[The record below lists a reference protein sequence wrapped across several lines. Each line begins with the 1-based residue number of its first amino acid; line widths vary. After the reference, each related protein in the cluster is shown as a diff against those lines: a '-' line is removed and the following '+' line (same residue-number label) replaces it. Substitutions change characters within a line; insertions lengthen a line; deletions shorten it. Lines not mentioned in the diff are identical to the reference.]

1 MLTDFKLGDYTDKQE
16 EALAEAMKI
25 MEPLLLQAEEAH
37 LEKKLEIPGIT
48 WGTSDVVLR
57 TGKRLTLVDY
67 KFGEWLVDDPE
78 DNYQARAYT
87 LGAFH
92 AFPDCTTAE
101 FIFLTPKRKHVQR
114 HTFTREE
121 AMGWT
126 AKLKAI
132 VERAA
137 DPAAPYKPD
146 SENCLFCGN
155 KTNCPELLKRSMDI
169 AKDTDGLQLPDTVQT
184 TALTDPAQMKRALD
198 VAAVVERWAKNVRSA
213 ALELRLEGVEIPG
226 YDLVQKSGN
235 RKITDVMGVWA
246 NLKDHLTQEEFL
258 ESCSMSI
265 TALEKSLKAQAP
277 RGQKKEFAAST
288 LEALESTGLVRRGDD
303 KTYLSKTRK

>member
-1 MLTDFKLGDYTDKQE
+1 MLTDFKLGNYTDKQE
-16 EALAEAMKI
+16 EALAEAMKF

-57 TGKRLTLVDY
+57 TGKHLTLVDY

-101 FIFLTPKRKHVQR
+101 FIFLTPKRKHIQR

-155 KTNCPELLKRSMDI
+155 KTNCPELLKRTMDI

-184 TALTDPAQMKRALD
+184 TALTDPTQMKRALD

-213 ALELRLEGVEIPG
+213 ALELRLEGVRYRDTTSSKREATVRFQMLG
-226 YDLVQKSGN
+226 
-235 RKITDVMGVWA
+235 
-246 NLKDHLTQEEFL
+246 EFGQT
-258 ESCSMSI
+258 SKTI
-265 TALEKSLKAQAP
+265 Y
-277 RGQKKEFAAST
+277 QKKNFWSAAPCPS
-288 LEALESTGLVRRGDD
+288 RHWRN
-303 KTYLSKTRK
+303 R

>member
-1 MLTDFKLGDYTDKQE
+1 MSDFVLAEHTDKQE
-16 EALAEAMKI
+16 EALAYAMKY

-37 LEKKLEIPGIT
+37 LEMKLEIPGVT

-101 FIFLTPKRKHVQR
+101 FIFLTPKRKHIQR

-137 DPAAPYKPD
+137 DPDAPYKPD

-184 TALTDPAQMKRALD
+184 TALTDPVQMKRALD
-198 VAAVVERWAKNVRSA
+198 VAAVVARWAKNVRSA

-226 YDLVQKSGN
+226 YDLKQTRGN
-235 RKITDVMGVWA
+235 RKISDVGGVWS
-246 NLKDHLTQEEFL
+246 NLKDHLTEEEFL
-258 ESCSMSI
+258 ECCSMSV
-265 TALEKSLKAQAP
+265 TAL
-277 RGQKKEFAAST
+277 
-288 LEALESTGLVRRGDD
+288 
-303 KTYLSKTRK
+303 